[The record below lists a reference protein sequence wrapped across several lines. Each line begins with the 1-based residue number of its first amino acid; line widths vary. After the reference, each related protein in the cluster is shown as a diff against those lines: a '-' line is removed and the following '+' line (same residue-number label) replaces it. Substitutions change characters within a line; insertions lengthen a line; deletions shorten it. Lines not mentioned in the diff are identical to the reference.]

1 MLIAEKSALVTGAAN
16 RIGAQIARTLHQNGA
31 NLIIHY
37 RNSNTSAQAL
47 EQDLNAERTDSAV
60 CYQADLSDIDAIE
73 SLAQKAAQAFGR
85 LDILINNASSFY
97 PTRLGEIGESDWQ
110 DLIGSNLK
118 APLFLSQACYP
129 SLRETNGAIVN
140 MLDIYAS
147 SPLRNHSLY
156 CCAKAANQ
164 MLVKSLALEMAPQ
177 VRVNGIAPGA
187 ILWPESSD
195 ASEPEKQ
202 QELLSKIP
210 LQRTGSPDSVAQTV
224 LFLLR
229 HDYITGEVIR
239 VDGGRLLSSL

>member
-1 MLIAEKSALVTGAAN
+1 MLLAGKSALVTGAAN

-37 RNSNTSAQAL
+37 RDSLAGAQAL
-47 EQDLNAERTDSAV
+47 EQELNAERTDSAI

-73 SLAQKAAQAFGR
+73 SLAQKAVQAFDR
-85 LDILINNASSFY
+85 LDILVNNASSFY
-97 PTRLGEIGESDWQ
+97 PTRLGEISERDWQ
-110 DLIGSNLK
+110 DLIGSNFK

-129 SLRETNGAIVN
+129 SLRETDGAIVN

-147 SPLRNHSLY
+147 SPLKNHSLY

-195 ASEPEKQ
+195 ASDPEKQ
-202 QELLSKIP
+202 QELLRKIP
-210 LQRTGSPDSVAQTV
+210 LQRTGSPDDISQTV
-224 LFLLR
+224 LFLLC

-239 VDGGRLLSSL
+239 VDGGRLLGSI